1 MVLKRQ
7 EISSFTPSARPPY
20 PIFEGDNPS
29 SSALPNSKVSR
40 GEPYSPSLPQSSAFD
55 LQDFDQAQSMPGG
68 ESAGTV
74 IPVPESLR
82 IGESSGEQGRQL
94 SSEVRKSFDSS
105 NVPDI
110 LRPGT
115 KVTVEAAR
123 RSSEAERKDET
134 FMHGARSNGEVTN
147 ENSATSIV
155 VDQERKEKPVIP
167 KGNGVVN
174 EQTPKSDACKFLS
187 FPFLVTCCFLH
198 FSLNPQSVH
207 FA

>member
-1 MVLKRQ
+1 MVLKKQ
-7 EISSFTPSARPPY
+7 KISSFTPSARPPY
-20 PIFEGDNPS
+20 PILEGDNPS
-29 SSALPNSKVSR
+29 SSALSNSKVSR
-40 GEPYSPSLPQSSAFD
+40 GEPYSPSPPQSSAFD
-55 LQDFDQAQSMPGG
+55 LQDLDQAQSMPGG

-74 IPVPESLR
+74 IPVPQSLR
-82 IGESSGEQGRQL
+82 IGERSGEQGRQP

-147 ENSATSIV
+147 ENSAASVV
-155 VDQERKEKPVIP
+155 VDEESELRKEKPVIP
-167 KGNGVVN
+167 KGNRVVR
-174 EQTPKSDACKFLS
+174 EQTPKSDACKLLS
-187 FPFLVTCCFLH
+187 FPFLVTCCFFH
-198 FSLNPQSVH
+198 FFP
-207 FA
+207 